1 MIGSATRTRSY
12 VGILG
17 LWHSTIGKKWVM
29 AITGFI
35 LWGFVILH
43 MLGNLKIYLGAEELN
58 AYGAFLRVMG
68 SPILLDE
75 MALWMLRAVL
85 FVAAILHI
93 VSAVQLTQRDRASRP
108 VGYRMRKDVRASIA
122 SRTMLAGGVIVAIF
136 IVVHLFN
143 FTFGLVSKNLA
154 LHPDFIPGDIYHNVV
169 TAFQNPLISVFYVVA
184 MLALGLHLWH
194 GVWSAF
200 QTLGLNSRRS
210 ERFWRNFASVFAV
223 ILVLGNASIP
233 IAVLVGLVK

>member
-29 AITGFI
+29 AVSGFI
-35 LWGFVILH
+35 LWAFVIVH
-43 MLGNLKIYLGAEELN
+43 MIGNLKIYMGAEDLN
-58 AYGAFLRVMG
+58 AYAAFLRVVG
-68 SPILLDE
+68 VPLLLDE
-75 MALWMLRAVL
+75 QALWMMRAVL
-85 FVAAILHI
+85 LVSAVLHI

-108 VGYRMRKDVRASIA
+108 VGYRMRKDVRASLA
-122 SRTMLAGGVIVAIF
+122 SRTMLLGGVIIAFF
-136 IVVHLFN
+136 IVIHLFN
-143 FTFGLVSKNLA
+143 FTTGLVSQNLA
-154 LHPDFIPGDIYHNVV
+154 LHPNFIPGDVYRNVV
-169 TAFQNPLISVFYVVA
+169 TAFQNPLISIFYVVA

-233 IAVLVGLVK
+233 IAVLLGLVK